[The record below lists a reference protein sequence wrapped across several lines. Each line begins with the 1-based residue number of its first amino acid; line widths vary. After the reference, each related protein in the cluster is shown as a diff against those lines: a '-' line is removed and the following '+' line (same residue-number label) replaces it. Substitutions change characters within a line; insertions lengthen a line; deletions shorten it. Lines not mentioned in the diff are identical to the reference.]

1 MTKIKKEGN
10 TLFELIP
17 YVKESGRCPMKDFLN
32 DLKTYGIE
40 IMTKY
45 AAYEELLK
53 MHGNHLNEVRKEAT
67 KHIGDKL
74 YELRVD
80 DIRVFFFYVIGNKIV
95 LLHGFIKKT
104 NKTPQTEID
113 RAKAEM
119 KDYQRRYG
127 L

>member
-1 MTKIKKEGN
+1 M
-10 TLFELIP
+10 FELIP

-32 DLKTYGIE
+32 DLKEYGIE

-53 MHGNHLNEVRKEAT
+53 MHGNHLNEVRNEAT
-67 KHIGDKL
+67 KYIGDKL

-104 NKTPQTEID
+104 NKTPQTEIE
-113 RAKAEM
+113 RAKSEM

>member
-40 IMTKY
+40 IMAKY

>member
-119 KDYQRRYG
+119 KDYQRRSG

>member
-1 MTKIKKEGN
+1 M
-10 TLFELIP
+10 FELIP

-67 KHIGDKL
+67 KYIGDKL